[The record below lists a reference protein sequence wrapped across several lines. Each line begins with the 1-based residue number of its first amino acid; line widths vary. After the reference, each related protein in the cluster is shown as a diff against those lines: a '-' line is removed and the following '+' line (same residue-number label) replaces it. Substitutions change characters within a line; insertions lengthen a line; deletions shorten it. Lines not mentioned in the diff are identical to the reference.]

1 MLKEKHYRMT
11 EESIQI
17 IQGRDRERYPSE
29 SSFVNAA
36 VASFPRQTEKEKMQ
50 EELDRI
56 YKKLEELCEL
66 LYLKNYGGT
75 AGEKEIF

>member
-17 IQGRDRERYPSE
+17 IQGRDRESYPSE
-29 SSFVNAA
+29 SIFVNAA

-75 AGEKEIF
+75 DGKKEIF

>member
-1 MLKEKHYRMT
+1 MT

-36 VASFPRQTEKEKMQ
+36 VSSFPRQTEKEKMQ

-75 AGEKEIF
+75 DGEKEIF